1 MSDWLKIVSD
11 HQSELIG
18 WEKDLFAMPELG
30 FKEQRTKAYL
40 LDLFRELNVQIEDFG
55 LCGFSVSI
63 GQGKPHIGLIAE
75 MDALVVPNHFMA
87 SSIDGAAHA
96 CGHHLQS
103 AIMAAVMR
111 LLYKQKTVTQGKVT
125 CYFIAAEEYVD
136 LDARKQLR
144 DQGKISLLSG
154 KQNLIVEN
162 RFDDVDV
169 LISCHT
175 MGATDRPKMEI
186 NSMLSGFVY
195 KKYTFVGKSS
205 HAAVAPHLGVN
216 ALSAMALAQSAIGL
230 LRETFREEDLIRVH
244 LMSTLGGQS
253 VNAVPAK
260 TVLEGYVRS
269 IDTNILT
276 QVSEKID
283 HTVSHSAQA
292 LFAQVEIES
301 TPGYFPL
308 KQSEELSDVLR
319 PFMVECVG
327 ENIVNHQKSFA
338 AGDIGDCSLFVPTVQ
353 FGFSGCKGVVH
364 GADFCMDNPTEAL
377 VYPVAVT
384 LNSVQKL
391 LTDVETLRNIK
402 DKFKPLMTIE
412 QYKQFHGV

>member
-11 HQSELIG
+11 YQSELIG
-18 WEKDLFAMPELG
+18 WEKDLFGMPELG

-40 LDLFRELNVQIEDFG
+40 LNLFRELNVQIEDFG

-87 SSIDGAAHA
+87 SSSDGAAHA

-103 AIMAAVMR
+103 AIMAGVMK
-111 LLYKQKTVTQGKVT
+111 LLYTQKTVTQGKVT

-144 DQGKISLLSG
+144 DQGKINLLSG
-154 KQNLIVEN
+154 KQNLIIEN

-216 ALSAMALAQSAIGL
+216 ALSAMVLAQSAIGL

-269 IDTNILT
+269 IDTNILK

-377 VYPVAVT
+377 IYPVAVT

-391 LTDVETLRNIK
+391 LSDVEALRNIK
-402 DKFKPLMTIE
+402 DNFKPLMTIE

>member
-1 MSDWLKIVSD
+1 MSDWMKIVSD
-11 HQSELIG
+11 FQSELMR

-40 LDLFRELNVQIEDFG
+40 LNLFSESNVEIEDFG
-55 LCGFSVSI
+55 LSGFSVSI
-63 GQGKPHIGLIAE
+63 GQGKPHVGLIAE
-75 MDALVVPNHFMA
+75 MDALVVTNHFMA
-87 SSIDGAAHA
+87 SPSDGAAHA

-103 AIMAAVMR
+103 AIMAGVMK
-111 LLYKQKTVTQGKVT
+111 LLVTQKTVTQGKVT

-144 DQGKISLLSG
+144 DQGKITLLSG
-154 KQNLIVEN
+154 KQNLIIED
-162 RFDDVDV
+162 RFKDVDV

-195 KKYTFVGKSS
+195 KKYTFIGKSS

-216 ALSAMALAQSAIGL
+216 ALSAMALAQNAIGL

-253 VNAVPAK
+253 VNAVPSK

-283 HTVSHSAQA
+283 HTVTHSAQA

-319 PFMVECVG
+319 PFMVACVG

-338 AGDIGDCSLFVPTVQ
+338 AGTLGIVRCLCRPFSLVFR
-353 FGFSGCKGVVH
+353 VVRVW
-364 GADFCMDNPTEAL
+364 CM
-377 VYPVAVT
+377 VRI
-384 LNSVQKL
+384 SVWIIQRKL
-391 LTDVETLRNIK
+391 
-402 DKFKPLMTIE
+402 
-412 QYKQFHGV
+412 

>member
-1 MSDWLKIVSD
+1 MSDWLKLVSEY
-11 HQSELIG
+11 QSELIV

-40 LDLFRELNVQIEDFG
+40 LNLFRELNVQIEDFG

-87 SSIDGAAHA
+87 SSLDGAAHA

-103 AIMAAVMR
+103 AIMAGVMK
-111 LLYKQKTVTQGKVT
+111 LLYTQKTVTQGKVT

-144 DQGKISLLSG
+144 DQGKINLLSG

-384 LNSVQKL
+384 LSSVQKL
-391 LTDVETLRNIK
+391 LSDVDALRNIK
-402 DKFKPLMTIE
+402 DNFKPLMTIE

>member
-1 MSDWLKIVSD
+1 MSDWMKIVSD
-11 HQSELIG
+11 FQSELMG

-40 LDLFRELNVQIEDFG
+40 LNLFSESNVDIEDFG
-55 LCGFSVSI
+55 LSGFSVSI
-63 GQGKPHIGLIAE
+63 GQGKPHVGLIAE
-75 MDALVVPNHFMA
+75 MDALVVTNHFMA
-87 SSIDGAAHA
+87 SPSDGAAHA

-103 AIMAAVMR
+103 AIMAGVMK
-111 LLYKQKTVTQGKVT
+111 LLVTQKTVTQGKVT

-144 DQGKISLLSG
+144 DQGKITLLSG
-154 KQNLIVEN
+154 KQNLIIED
-162 RFDDVDV
+162 RFKDVDV

-175 MGATDRPKMEI
+175 MGATNRPKMEI

-216 ALSAMALAQSAIGL
+216 ALSAMALAQNAIGL

-253 VNAVPAK
+253 VNAVPSK

-276 QVSEKID
+276 QISEKID
-283 HTVSHSAQA
+283 HTVTHSAKA

-319 PFMVECVG
+319 PLMVACVG
-327 ENIVNHQKSFA
+327 ENIVDHQKSFA

-364 GADFCMDNPTEAL
+364 GANFCMDNPSEAL
-377 VYPVAVT
+377 IYPTVVT
-384 LNSVQKL
+384 LGAVEKL
-391 LTDVETLRNIK
+391 LSDPKVLNNIK
-402 DKFKPLMTIE
+402 DNFKPLMTVE
-412 QYKQFHGV
+412 QYKAFHGV